1 MSNIRLT
8 QRLIDALKPR
18 KKTFDLRD
26 TELKGFGVRVRSS
39 GIKRYFVQSQHE
51 GTRTWRIIGNA
62 AGMTLEEARCRA
74 RSALASLHNG
84 EEIIAATNEET
95 RFGVV
100 AEKLFEACERHWK
113 VSTRKANRFYL
124 KNQILPWFRNMQ
136 VAGITERNVKQW
148 HASLHAT
155 PFAADRA
162 APVLSVLLRQAE
174 VYGYRPEG
182 SNPCVGIRRYRRRGR
197 ERFLSPEEMQRLG
210 AVLSRHEPDHPLE
223 AATIRLLLL
232 TGCRRNE
239 ILSLKWSDYR
249 EGHLYLR
256 DSKTGPR
263 TVWLSS
269 PARGILDGL
278 PRRGAWI
285 FPARRRRG
293 FFCRTMIQ
301 YYWSKVRGEA
311 GLGDVRLHDL
321 RHSYASVA
329 LLNGATVP
337 TIARLL
343 GHNDTATTL
352 KYTHLNHTAVRAAV
366 EAVAPILAG
375 EA

>member
-1 MSNIRLT
+1 MSNTRLT
-8 QRLIDALKPR
+8 QRQIDALKPR
-18 KKTFDLRD
+18 KKTFDVRD

-39 GIKRYFVQSQHE
+39 GIKRYFIQRQQQE
-51 GTRTWRIIGNA
+51 IRTWRIIGNA
-62 AGMTLEEARCRA
+62 AAMTLEEARCHA
-74 RSALASLHNG
+74 RSVLASLHNG

-113 VSTRKANRFYL
+113 VSTRKVNRNYL
-124 KNQILPWFRNMQ
+124 KNQVLPWFRNMQ
-136 VAGITERNVKQW
+136 IAEITERDVKQW
-148 HASLHAT
+148 FASLHAT

-162 APVLSVLLRQAE
+162 APVLSVLLKQAE

-182 SNPCVGIRRYRRRGR
+182 SNPCVGIRRYRRSGR

-210 AVLSRHEPDHPLE
+210 AVLDRHEPDHPLE
-223 AATIRLLLL
+223 IAAIRLLLL
-232 TGCRRNE
+232 TGCRCNE
-239 ILSLKWSDYR
+239 ILTLKWSDYR

-278 PRRGAWI
+278 PRRRTWI
-285 FPARRRRG
+285 FPARRRWG
-293 FFCRTMIQ
+293 FLEPAMIR
-301 YYWSKVRGEA
+301 YYWYKVRGEA

-329 LLNGATVP
+329 LLNGATIP

-366 EAVAPILAG
+366 ETVAPILAG

>member
-1 MSNIRLT
+1 MSNTRLT
-8 QRLIDALKPR
+8 QCQIDALKPR
-18 KKTFDLRD
+18 RKTFDVRD

-39 GIKRYFVQSQHE
+39 GIKRYFVQSQQQ

-62 AGMTLEEARCRA
+62 AAMTLEEARCRA
-74 RSALASLHNG
+74 RSALASLHNS
-84 EEIIAATNEET
+84 EEIIAVTNEET
-95 RFGVV
+95 RFEVV

-113 VSTRKANRFYL
+113 VSTRKVNRNYL

-136 VAGITERNVKQW
+136 IAGITERDVKQW

-155 PFAADRA
+155 PFCADRS
-162 APVLSVLLRQAE
+162 APVLSVILRQAE

-239 ILSLKWSDYR
+239 IFSLKWSDYR

-278 PRRGAWI
+278 PRRRTWI
-285 FPARRRRG
+285 FPARRKRSH
-293 FFCRTMIQ
+293 FVPSKLDPF
-301 YYWSKVRGEA
+301 WWKVRDEA
-311 GLGDVRLHDL
+311 GLSDVRLHDL

-329 LLNGATVP
+329 ILNGATIP

-366 EAVAPILAG
+366 ETVAPILAG

>member
-1 MSNIRLT
+1 MSNTRLT
-8 QRLIDALKPR
+8 QRQIDALKPR
-18 KKTFDLRD
+18 KKTFDVRD

-62 AGMTLEEARCRA
+62 AEMTLEEARCHA
-74 RSALASLHNG
+74 RSVLASLHNG
-84 EEIIAATNEET
+84 EEIIAVTDEET
-95 RFGVV
+95 RFEVV

-113 VSTRKANRFYL
+113 AGTRKVNRYYL

-136 VAGITERNVKQW
+136 IAGITERDVKQW

-162 APVLSVLLRQAE
+162 APVLSVILRQAE

-197 ERFLSPEEMQRLG
+197 ERFLTPEEMRRLG
-210 AVLSRHEPDHPLE
+210 AVLSRHENTRPLE
-223 AATIRLLLL
+223 IATIRLLLL

-239 ILSLKWSDYR
+239 ILTLKWPDYR
-249 EGHLYLR
+249 EGQLYLR

-278 PRRGAWI
+278 PRRRTWI
-285 FPARRRRG
+285 FPARRKRSHFG
-293 FFCRTMIQ
+293 PDMLDQF
-301 YYWSKVRGEA
+301 WWKVRDEA
-311 GLGDVRLHDL
+311 GLSDVRLHDL

-343 GHNDTATTL
+343 GHNDAATTL

-366 EAVAPILAG
+366 ETVAPILAG

>member
-1 MSNIRLT
+1 MSNTRLT
-8 QRLIDALKPR
+8 QRQIDALKPR
-18 KKTFDLRD
+18 KKTFDVRD
-26 TELKGFGVRVRSS
+26 TKLKGFGVRIRCS

-51 GTRTWRIIGNA
+51 GARIWRIIGNA
-62 AGMTLEEARCRA
+62 AEMTLEEARCRA
-74 RSALASLHNG
+74 RLVLASLHNG
-84 EEIIAATNEET
+84 EEIIAVTKEET
-95 RFGVV
+95 RFEVV
-100 AEKLFEACERHWK
+100 AEKLYEACERHWK
-113 VSTRKANRFYL
+113 VSTRRVNRSYL
-124 KNQILPWFRNMQ
+124 NNQILPWFRDIQ
-136 VAGITERNVKQW
+136 VAGITERDVKQW
-148 HASLHAT
+148 HASLHAA

-162 APVLSVLLRQAE
+162 APVLSVLMHRAE
-174 VYGYRPEG
+174 LHGYRPEG

-197 ERFLSPEEMQRLG
+197 ERFLSPEEMQKLG

-239 ILSLKWSDYR
+239 IFSLKWSDYR

-269 PARGILDGL
+269 PARGILDEL

-293 FFCRTMIQ
+293 FLNPETIR
-301 YYWSKVRGEA
+301 YYWYKVRGEA
-311 GLGDVRLHDL
+311 GLGDLRLHDL

-352 KYTHLNHTAVRAAV
+352 KYTHLNHAAIWKAVK
-366 EAVAPILAG
+366 AVAPILAG
-375 EA
+375 EV

>member
-1 MSNIRLT
+1 MSNTRLT

-18 KKTFDLRD
+18 KNTFDVRD
-26 TELKGFGVRVRSS
+26 TKLKGFGVRVRSS

-51 GTRTWRIIGNA
+51 GARTWRIIGNA
-62 AGMTLEEARCRA
+62 AEMTLEEARCHA

-84 EEIIAATNEET
+84 EEIIAVTNEGT
-95 RFGVV
+95 RFEVV

-113 VSTRKANRFYL
+113 AGTRKVNRSYL

-174 VYGYRPEG
+174 VYGYRPEE
-182 SNPCVGIRRYRRRGR
+182 SNPCVGIRRYRRCGR
-197 ERFLSPEEMQRLG
+197 ERFLSPEEMQWLG

-232 TGCRRNE
+232 TGCRCNE

-269 PARGILDGL
+269 PARGILDEL

-293 FFCRTMIQ
+293 FFSPAMLDEF
-301 YYWSKVRGEA
+301 WWKVRDEV
-311 GLGDVRLHDL
+311 GLRDVRLHDL

-329 LLNGATVP
+329 ILNGATVP

-343 GHNDTATTL
+343 CHNDTATTL

-366 EAVAPILAG
+366 EIVAPILAG

>member
-1 MSNIRLT
+1 MSNTRLT
-8 QRLIDALKPR
+8 QRQIDALKPR
-18 KKTFDLRD
+18 RKTFDVRD

-51 GTRTWRIIGNA
+51 EIRTWRMLGDA
-62 AGMTLEEARCRA
+62 SGMSLEEARCRA
-74 RSALASLHNG
+74 RSVLASLYNG
-84 EEIIAATNEET
+84 EEIIAVTKEET

-100 AEKLFEACERHWK
+100 AEKLFEAYERHWK
-113 VSTRKANRFYL
+113 VSTRKVNRNYL
-124 KNQILPWFRNMQ
+124 KKQILPWFRNMQ
-136 VAGITERNVKQW
+136 VAEITERNVKQW

-155 PFAADRA
+155 PFCADRA

-223 AATIRLLLL
+223 AAAIRLLLL
-232 TGCRRNE
+232 TGCRCNE

-285 FPARRRRG
+285 FPARQRRS
-293 FFCRTMIQ
+293 FFCQTTIQ
-301 YYWSKVRGEA
+301 YYWYKVRGEA

-329 LLNGATVP
+329 LLNGATIP

-366 EAVAPILAG
+366 ETVAPILAG

>member
-1 MSNIRLT
+1 MSNTRLT

-18 KKTFDLRD
+18 RKTFDVRD

-51 GTRTWRIIGNA
+51 GARTWRIIGNA
-62 AGMTLEEARCRA
+62 AGMTLEEARCHA
-74 RSALASLHNG
+74 RSVLASLHNG
-84 EEIIAATNEET
+84 EEIIAVTNEET
-95 RFGVV
+95 RFEVV

-113 VSTRKANRFYL
+113 VSTRKVNRNYL

-136 VAGITERNVKQW
+136 VAGITERDVKQW

-155 PFAADRA
+155 PFSADRS
-162 APVLSVLLRQAE
+162 APVLSVILRQAE

-182 SNPCVGIRRYRRRGR
+182 SNPCVGIRRYRRCGR

-210 AVLSRHEPDHPLE
+210 AVLDRHEPDHPLE

-232 TGCRRNE
+232 TGCRCNE
-239 ILSLKWSDYR
+239 ILSLRWSDYR

-269 PARGILDGL
+269 PTRGILDGL
-278 PRRGAWI
+278 PRRRTWI
-285 FPARRRRG
+285 FPARRKRNHFGPAMLGR
-293 FFCRTMIQ
+293 F
-301 YYWSKVRGEA
+301 WHKVRGEA
-311 GLGDVRLHDL
+311 RLGDVRLHDL

-329 LLNGATVP
+329 ILNGATVP

-366 EAVAPILAG
+366 EAVTPILAG

>member
-1 MSNIRLT
+1 MSNTRLT

-18 KKTFDLRD
+18 KKTFDVRD
-26 TELKGFGVRVRSS
+26 TELKGFGVRVRCS

-51 GTRTWRIIGNA
+51 EIRTWRMLGDA
-62 AGMTLEEARCRA
+62 SGMTLEEARCHA
-74 RSALASLHNG
+74 RSVLASLHNS
-84 EEIIAATNEET
+84 EEIIVATNEET
-95 RFGVV
+95 RFEVV

-113 VSTRKANRFYL
+113 VSTIRVNHNYFK
-124 KNQILPWFRNMQ
+124 KQILPWFRNMQ
-136 VAGITERNVKQW
+136 VAGITERDVKQW
-148 HASLHAT
+148 HASLHAV
-155 PFAADRA
+155 PFSADRA

-197 ERFLSPEEMQRLG
+197 ERFLSPEEMQRIG
-210 AVLSRHEPDHPLE
+210 VVLDRHEPDHPLE
-223 AATIRLLLL
+223 IAAIRLLLL

-239 ILSLKWSDYR
+239 ILTLKWSDYR
-249 EGHLYLR
+249 ERQLYLR

-263 TVWLSS
+263 TIWLSS

-285 FPARRRRG
+285 FPARRKRSHFG
-293 FFCRTMIQ
+293 PAMIQ
-301 YYWSKVRGEA
+301 YYWQKVRDEA
-311 GLGDVRLHDL
+311 GLSDVRLHDL

-343 GHNDTATTL
+343 GHNDAATTL

-366 EAVAPILAG
+366 EAVTPILAG

>member
-1 MSNIRLT
+1 MSNTRLT
-8 QRLIDALKPR
+8 QRQIDALKPR
-18 KKTFDLRD
+18 KKTFDVRD

-39 GIKRYFVQSQHE
+39 GTRRYFVQSQHE
-51 GTRTWRIIGNA
+51 EIRTWRMLGDA
-62 AGMTLEEARCRA
+62 SGMTLEEARFRA
-74 RSALASLHNG
+74 RSVLASLHNG

-95 RFGVV
+95 RFEVV

-113 VSTRKANRFYL
+113 AGTRKANRYYL

-136 VAGITERNVKQW
+136 VAGITERDVKQW

-162 APVLSVLLRQAE
+162 APVLSVLLHRAE
-174 VYGYRPEG
+174 LHGYRPEG

-210 AVLSRHEPDHPLE
+210 AVLSRHENTRPLE
-223 AATIRLLLL
+223 IATIRLLLL

-278 PRRGAWI
+278 PRRRTWI
-285 FPARRRRG
+285 FPARRKRSHFVPAMLDPLWR
-293 FFCRTMIQ
+293 
-301 YYWSKVRGEA
+301 KVRDEA
-311 GLGDVRLHDL
+311 GLSDVRLHDL

-329 LLNGATVP
+329 ILNGATVP

-366 EAVAPILAG
+366 ETVAPILAG

>member
-1 MSNIRLT
+1 MSNTRIT
-8 QRLIDALKPR
+8 QRQIDALKPR
-18 KKTFDLRD
+18 KTTFDVRD
-26 TELKGFGVRVRSS
+26 TELKGFGVRVRNS

-62 AGMTLEEARCRA
+62 TAMTLEEARCHA

-84 EEIIAATNEET
+84 EEIIAVTDEET
-95 RFGVV
+95 RFDVV

-113 VSTRKANRFYL
+113 VSTRKVNRNYL
-124 KNQILPWFRNMQ
+124 KKQILPWFRNMQ
-136 VAGITERNVKQW
+136 IAGITERDVKQW

-155 PFAADRA
+155 PFCADRS

-174 VYGYRPEG
+174 VYDYRPEG

-210 AVLSRHEPDHPLE
+210 AVLSRYEPDHPLE

-239 ILSLKWSDYR
+239 IFSLKWSDYR

-278 PRRGAWI
+278 PRRSAWI
-285 FPARRRRG
+285 FPARRKRSH
-293 FFCRTMIQ
+293 FSPAMLDSF
-301 YYWSKVRGEA
+301 WHKARGEA
-311 GLGDVRLHDL
+311 GLSDVRLHDL

-329 LLNGATVP
+329 ILNGATVP

-352 KYTHLNHTAVRAAV
+352 KYTHLNHTAIREAV
-366 EAVAPILAG
+366 KAVAPTLAG

>member
-1 MSNIRLT
+1 MSNTRLT
-8 QRLIDALKPR
+8 QRQIDALKPR
-18 KKTFDLRD
+18 KKTFDVRD

-39 GIKRYFVQSQHE
+39 GIKRYFIQRQQQE
-51 GTRTWRIIGNA
+51 IRTWRIIGNA
-62 AGMTLEEARCRA
+62 AAMTLEEARCHA
-74 RSALASLHNG
+74 RSVLASLHNG

-113 VSTRKANRFYL
+113 VSTRKVNRNYL
-124 KNQILPWFRNMQ
+124 KNQVLPWFRNMQ
-136 VAGITERNVKQW
+136 IAEITERDVKQW
-148 HASLHAT
+148 FASLHAT

-162 APVLSVLLRQAE
+162 APVLSVILRQAE

-182 SNPCVGIRRYRRRGR
+182 SNPCVGIRRYRRCGR

-210 AVLSRHEPDHPLE
+210 AVLDRHEPDHPLE
-223 AATIRLLLL
+223 IAAIRLLLL
-232 TGCRRNE
+232 TGCRCNE
-239 ILSLKWSDYR
+239 ILTLKWSDYR

-278 PRRGAWI
+278 PRRRTWI
-285 FPARRRRG
+285 FPARRRWG
-293 FFCRTMIQ
+293 FLEPAMIR
-301 YYWSKVRGEA
+301 YYWYKVRGEA

-329 LLNGATVP
+329 LLNGATIP

-366 EAVAPILAG
+366 ETVAPILAG

>member
-8 QRLIDALKPR
+8 QRQIDALKPR
-18 KKTFDLRD
+18 KKTFDVRD

-39 GIKRYFVQSQHE
+39 GIKRYFIQSQQQE
-51 GTRTWRIIGNA
+51 IRTWRIIGDA
-62 AGMTLEEARCRA
+62 SGMSLEEARCHA
-74 RSALASLHNG
+74 RSVLASLYNG
-84 EEIIAATNEET
+84 EEIIAVTNEET

-113 VSTRKANRFYL
+113 AGTRRVNRIYL

-136 VAGITERNVKQW
+136 VAGITERDVKQW

-155 PFAADRA
+155 PFAADRS
-162 APVLSVLLRQAE
+162 APVLSVILRQAE

-182 SNPCVGIRRYRRRGR
+182 SNPCVGIKRYRRRGR

-210 AVLSRHEPDHPLE
+210 AVLSRHENTRSLE
-223 AATIRLLLL
+223 IATIRLLLL

-239 ILSLKWSDYR
+239 ILTLKWPDYR

-293 FFCRTMIQ
+293 FLNSEMIR
-301 YYWSKVRGEA
+301 YYWKKVRDEA

-329 LLNGATVP
+329 ILNGATVP

-366 EAVAPILAG
+366 ETVAPILAG

>member
-18 KKTFDLRD
+18 KKTFDVRD

-39 GIKRYFVQSQHE
+39 GTRRYFVQSQHE
-51 GTRTWRIIGNA
+51 EIRTWRMLGDA
-62 AGMTLEEARCRA
+62 SGMSLEEARCRA
-74 RSALASLHNG
+74 RSVLASLHNG
-84 EEIIAATNEET
+84 DKIIVATNEET
-95 RFGVV
+95 RFEVV
-100 AEKLFEACERHWK
+100 AEKLFESCERHWK
-113 VSTRKANRFYL
+113 DSTRKVNRSYFR
-124 KNQILPWFRNMQ
+124 NQILPWFRGMQ
-136 VAGITERNVKQW
+136 IAGITKRNVKQW
-148 HASLHAT
+148 FTSLHAT

-162 APVLSVLLRQAE
+162 APVLSVLMHRAE
-174 VYGYRPEG
+174 LHGYRPEG

-210 AVLSRHEPDHPLE
+210 AVLGRHENTRPLE
-223 AATIRLLLL
+223 IAAIRILLL

-249 EGHLYLR
+249 EGRLYLR

-269 PARGILDGL
+269 PVRGILDGL

-285 FPARRRRG
+285 FPARRRRS
-293 FFCRTMIQ
+293 FFNPEMIH
-301 YYWSKVRGEA
+301 YYWQKVRDEA

-337 TIARLL
+337 TIAKLL

-352 KYTHLNHTAVRAAV
+352 KYTHLNHAAIREAV

>member
-8 QRLIDALKPR
+8 QRQIDALKPR
-18 KKTFDLRD
+18 KKTFDVRD
-26 TELKGFGVRVRSS
+26 TELKGFGVRIRCS

-51 GTRTWRIIGNA
+51 GTRTWRIIEDA
-62 AGMTLEEARCRA
+62 SGMTLEEARCHA
-74 RSALASLHNG
+74 RSVLASLHNG

-113 VSTRKANRFYL
+113 VGTRKANRSYL

-136 VAGITERNVKQW
+136 VAGITERDVKQW

-155 PFAADRA
+155 PFAADRS
-162 APVLSVLLRQAE
+162 APVLSVILRQAE

-232 TGCRRNE
+232 TGCRRGE
-239 ILSLKWSDYR
+239 IVNLQWR
-249 EGHLYLR
+249 EVGKDILELM

-263 TVWLSS
+263 TVFLSPKAKAVIERQPRPDS
-269 PARGILDGL
+269 PWVFPSPSNREKPRFVESVDRLWRMVRKQAGI
-278 PRRGAWI
+278 
-285 FPARRRRG
+285 
-293 FFCRTMIQ
+293 
-301 YYWSKVRGEA
+301 E
-311 GLGDVRLHDL
+311 DVRLHDL
-321 RHSYASVA
+321 RHSVASQAV
-329 LLNGATVP
+329 LNRVSGIPGA
-337 TIARLL
+337 IQR
-343 GHNDTATTL
+343 
-352 KYTHLNHTAVRAAV
+352 
-366 EAVAPILAG
+366 
-375 EA
+375 